1 MKSRAWSTAESATRT
16 ESVRMYVISPTGPS
30 APTST
35 PSYSCCAIR
44 ILIAAEKPS
53 CFAASCCSVLVRNGG
68 GAGRRR
74 SPFSTVVTRNDSL
87 RASATMA
94 SAAAASLI
102 SGLRP
107 SSLWSRAWNGWPS
120 FSRSASTV
128 QYSCGT
134 KPRISSSRSQMRRR
148 ATVCTRPA
156 ERPRLLLDGDVLRR
170 EAVLDVHPQLA
181 LRQIAHVPHRG
192 LHGVARAEVLADRLR
207 LGRRLDDDERTLSR
221 LGLLSLHI
229 TLLNSHA
236 STSRQTTRKRIF
248 TIPPCFAQA
257 SSPHRRSVAPS
268 CDQYRRRRPL

>member
-44 ILIAAEKPS
+44 IVIAAEKPS

-74 SPFSTVVTRNDSL
+74 SPFSTVVTRNDLQRVRERLADSVL
-87 RASATMA
+87 RDLVEQHPADVVAVA
-94 SAAAASLI
+94 Q
-102 SGLRP
+102 GLRDVP
-107 SSLWSRAWNGWPS
+107 GDRLALAVGVGGDEHALRLLRRLLDLGESL
-120 FSRSASTV
+120 
-128 QYSCGT
+128 
-134 KPRISSSRSQMRRR
+134 
-148 ATVCTRPA
+148 
-156 ERPRLLLDGDVLRR
+156 RLLLDGDVLRR

-181 LRQIAHVPHRG
+181 LRQVAHVPHRG

-207 LGRRLDDDERTLSR
+207 LGRRLDDDERTLPR